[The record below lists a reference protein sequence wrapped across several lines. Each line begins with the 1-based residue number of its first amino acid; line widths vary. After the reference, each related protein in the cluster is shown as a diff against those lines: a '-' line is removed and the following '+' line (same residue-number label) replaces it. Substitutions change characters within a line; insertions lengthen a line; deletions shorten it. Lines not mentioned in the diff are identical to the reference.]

1 MTQALPFQ
9 AFLEVTR
16 KCNQSCPFCSCPWFA
31 EGGHNLSPELE
42 IAEWEEVATEIVAN
56 GVRHIAVTGGEPT
69 LKEGVPHL
77 MKHIARLL
85 EEYDSTTLALFTN
98 GKNFNG
104 EWLDILSSCNA
115 ECYTSLPGLSSFSS
129 LTGVHDA
136 DFRSVLKVIND
147 CATNGVRVSVG
158 VTVCRPMLHELH
170 ETLSYAVL
178 SGAQTIVLNLFKPTG
193 RGASHPELLLSEA
206 EVAEAAA
213 VADDVAERCKGAC
226 AFVGEFPPIV
236 VPEDYPHL
244 AMEFGCMAAKG
255 TFTVAPDGWLHVCE
269 HDAEGVCHWR
279 DWRKGVQSDKWRC
292 FQFGVHPV
300 CPL

>member
-1 MTQALPFQ
+1 M
-9 AFLEVTR
+9 
-16 KCNQSCPFCSCPWFA
+16 
-31 EGGHNLSPELE
+31 PELE
-42 IAEWEEVATEIVAN
+42 ITEWEEVATEIVAN

-77 MKHIARLL
+77 MNHIARLL
-85 EEYDSTTLALFTN
+85 EDFDSTTLALFTN
-98 GKNFNG
+98 GRGVGSDWIN
-104 EWLDILSSCNA
+104 LLSDCNA
-115 ECYTSLPGLSSFSS
+115 ELYTSLPRLSSFPE
-129 LTGVHDA
+129 LTGGDA
-136 DFRSVLKVIND
+136 DFRDVLKVVNE
-147 CATNGVRVSVG
+147 CAAHGVRASVG

-193 RGASHPELLLSEA
+193 RGASHPELLLSDA

-213 VADDVAERCKGAC
+213 VADDVAERCKGEC

-236 VPEDYPHL
+236 LPEDYPHIV
-244 AMEFGCMAAKG
+244 MEFGCMAAKG

-269 HDAEGVCHWR
+269 HDAKGVCHWR